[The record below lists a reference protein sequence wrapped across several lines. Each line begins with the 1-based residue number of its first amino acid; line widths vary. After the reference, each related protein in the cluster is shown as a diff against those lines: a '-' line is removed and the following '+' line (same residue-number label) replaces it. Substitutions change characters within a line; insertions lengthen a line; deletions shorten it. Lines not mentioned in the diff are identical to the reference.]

1 MTKRENEIL
10 TRLAQIIP
18 KLPEN
23 KQERILGVAEG
34 MSAMKEE
41 LEARKAGQEVNEM
54 PQIAENSL
62 KVCANGLTGEE
73 INEIRSCIRRIAK
86 RRKSEGKKGL
96 NWKLELNSR
105 KYVPRKKRDTK
116 ETFYLAETIPL
127 RK

>member
-41 LEARKAGQEVNEM
+41 FEARKAGQEKKECGF
-54 PQIAENSL
+54 PERDSETQRKEL
-62 KVCANGLTGEE
+62 LTSKWQFEASKKKLLL
-73 INEIRSCIRRIAK
+73 I
-86 RRKSEGKKGL
+86 GKAAQ
-96 NWKLELNSR
+96 NQM
-105 KYVPRKKRDTK
+105 
-116 ETFYLAETIPL
+116 
-127 RK
+127 

>member
-41 LEARKAGQEVNEM
+41 LEARK
-54 PQIAENSL
+54 
-62 KVCANGLTGEE
+62 TG
-73 INEIRSCIRRIAK
+73 
-86 RRKSEGKKGL
+86 
-96 NWKLELNSR
+96 
-105 KYVPRKKRDTK
+105 
-116 ETFYLAETIPL
+116 
-127 RK
+127 

>member
-41 LEARKAGQEVNEM
+41 LEARKAGQEVK
-54 PQIAENSL
+54 Q
-62 KVCANGLTGEE
+62 K
-73 INEIRSCIRRIAK
+73 
-86 RRKSEGKKGL
+86 
-96 NWKLELNSR
+96 
-105 KYVPRKKRDTK
+105 
-116 ETFYLAETIPL
+116 
-127 RK
+127 